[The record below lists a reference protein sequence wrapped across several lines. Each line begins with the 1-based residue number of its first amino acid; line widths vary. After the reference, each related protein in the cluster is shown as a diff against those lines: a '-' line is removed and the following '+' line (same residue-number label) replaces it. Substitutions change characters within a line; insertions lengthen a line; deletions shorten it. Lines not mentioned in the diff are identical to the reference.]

1 MKDKHNTKNKIIDA
15 MYTLIGAEG
24 YEKASMGKICDS
36 IGITKAAAYYYFK
49 SKEDIFLEI
58 VKRTYLGE
66 NDLVFMDRIS
76 KSTTK
81 AEYKDALMQFGFSF
95 IDIYENDPELR
106 KICYEIDIQT
116 YRIPKIKEFVD
127 SANREI
133 SESLI
138 VIIEKGVALNLC
150 DSNTVGIKSQYL
162 QTLMVGLDKAIL
174 FEHPINAKD
183 VWKYSINQV
192 FFQEEV

>member
-1 MKDKHNTKNKIIDA
+1 MKDKHNTKKKIIDA